1 MYNIT
6 LICTRH
12 EGIGKCNSDELE
24 NIIININPEI
34 IFEELSKENFDRAY
48 NTKKLYT
55 LETSAIKFYKL
66 NHELTHFPV
75 DTYERP
81 KNHDEEVD
89 HLYDIVKKSD
99 SKESRDFMDAF
110 NRQKACCRTYGFR
123 FLNSDY
129 NDALNEEIEILKDKA
144 VEILNDERLLEIR
157 KREKKVIDKR
167 EHEILRN
174 IYGFSKQYEYKHS
187 ILFIGSGH
195 RKSII
200 NKIEA
205 YENKGPL
212 KLNWEIPNEELT

>member
-24 NIIININPEI
+24 NIIRNINPEI
-34 IFEELSKENFDRAY
+34 IFEELSEENFDRAY
-48 NTKKLYT
+48 NTKELYT

-66 NHELTHFPV
+66 THELNHFPV

-89 HLYDIVKKSD
+89 QLYDIVKKSD
-99 SKESRDFMDAF
+99 SKESRDFMEAF
-110 NRQKACCRTYGFR
+110 MKQKAHSRTYGFK

-129 NDALNEEIEILKDKA
+129 NDILNEEIEILKDKA
-144 VEILNDERLLEIR
+144 VEILNDEKLLEIR
-157 KREKKVIDKR
+157 KREKEVIDKR

-174 IYGFSKQYEYKHS
+174 IYDYSKEYEYKQA

-205 YENKGPL
+205 YEKKEPM
-212 KLNWEIPNEELT
+212 KLNWEIHTSELT